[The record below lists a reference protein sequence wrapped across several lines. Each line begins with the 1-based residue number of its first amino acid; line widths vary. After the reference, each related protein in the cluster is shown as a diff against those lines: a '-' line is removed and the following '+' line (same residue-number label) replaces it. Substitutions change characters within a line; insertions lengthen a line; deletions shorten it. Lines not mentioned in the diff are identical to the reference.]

1 MFSAADRRSTDPAA
15 PLTDHAGLPPQY
27 QVGLEHGW
35 QLRVERERGREG
47 KGRGGGSNRRCKLD
61 GKDYQFLIN
70 GQCELAAVAVDG
82 SLKADLRA
90 YLSQ

>member
-35 QLRVERERGREG
+35 QLRVEREGEGRE
-47 KGRGGGSNRRCKLD
+47 RQRGGSNRRCKLD